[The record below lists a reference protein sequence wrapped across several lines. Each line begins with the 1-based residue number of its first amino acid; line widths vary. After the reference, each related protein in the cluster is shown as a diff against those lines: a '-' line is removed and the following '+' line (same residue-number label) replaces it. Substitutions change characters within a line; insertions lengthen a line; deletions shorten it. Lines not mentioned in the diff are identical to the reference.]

1 MLDGPSGVG
10 LILLRLQQKDRL
22 CIFDLCKL
30 KPEDF
35 PESDVRLVLP
45 PPIEHPYGPPAP
57 LPLLQLVIRCTHVR
71 ASTDGL
77 FFACGN
83 VRCVHYSGYQVLVE
97 CKELKFALGE
107 KEPFFCSL
115 ALYHRTKRC
124 VRPALA
130 RPAQLTYTTFP
141 PDVASLRR
149 FTSILTPIDSWRWSR
164 YGTR

>member
-1 MLDGPSGVG
+1 
-10 LILLRLQQKDRL
+10 
-22 CIFDLCKL
+22 
-30 KPEDF
+30 
-35 PESDVRLVLP
+35 
-45 PPIEHPYGPPAP
+45 
-57 LPLLQLVIRCTHVR
+57 VR
-71 ASTDGL
+71 ASTDGPL
-77 FFACGN
+77 SHVATY
-83 VRCVHYSGYQVLVE
+83 VVHYSGYQVLVE

-115 ALYHRTKRC
+115 ALYHRTKRY

-130 RPAQLTYTTFP
+130 RPAQLTHTTFP